1 MDLPEF
7 GILDED
13 NALDT
18 RERVISAYVD
28 IAMKARKPADQIRAL
43 DKIAELRGFKVD
55 RMITDLK
62 KCSPEELESLI
73 EDWIL
78 PALGPYNVKGRRR
91 EVVDDVPLDD

>member
-7 GILDED
+7 GILTEE

-18 RERVISAYVD
+18 RERVIAAYVD

-62 KCSPEELESLI
+62 SCSPEELESIIEELI
-73 EDWIL
+73 I
-78 PALGPYNVKGRRR
+78 PALQPYSVKGLRRK
-91 EVVDDVPLDD
+91 VVDDVPLDD